1 MRVTLSVA
9 AVVATA
15 LAVAQPALPAP
26 FRSHAAMSAATTT
39 MPSSV
44 ERKRRPKALLRNLKA
59 CGRALYSASAHQ
71 CLHDER
77 KRALLSNVAYCTVD
91 VYAFATV
98 GVGIK
103 MTYGGQTLFT
113 RKTRAPR
120 GHVLHLTVYYE
131 LPILLPSGKYVCTIS
146 TAGKSV
152 KATITGGG
160 SAGPVANSSVCS
172 SSRAVGDLCA
182 SDESTVPIA
191 PTTSLTCSG
200 FFAGQ
205 KGHFGG
211 IELLYNQNGV
221 WTSLSKIEGSVSRPI
236 LPVSLVVPSVLG
248 QPYTPG
254 QYMCRFTVDGQLVS
268 EKVFSVRA

>member
-1 MRVTLSVA
+1 MPKYTSVRFQRSARATAVQCYPGLRPIPLPGGCTSDAGVPSSWAMRVTLSVA

-98 GVGIK
+98 RVGIK
-103 MTYGGQTLFT
+103 MTYGGQ
-113 RKTRAPR
+113 
-120 GHVLHLTVYYE
+120 
-131 LPILLPSGKYVCTIS
+131 
-146 TAGKSV
+146 
-152 KATITGGG
+152 
-160 SAGPVANSSVCS
+160 
-172 SSRAVGDLCA
+172 
-182 SDESTVPIA
+182 
-191 PTTSLTCSG
+191 
-200 FFAGQ
+200 
-205 KGHFGG
+205 
-211 IELLYNQNGV
+211 
-221 WTSLSKIEGSVSRPI
+221 
-236 LPVSLVVPSVLG
+236 
-248 QPYTPG
+248 
-254 QYMCRFTVDGQLVS
+254 
-268 EKVFSVRA
+268 